1 MLLKLVKNIIL
12 PLPSTS
18 ICNIFSSF
26 LRSIYISFKNNPD
39 FKELILTLP
48 DLSALIKLYDISS
61 IFMHLIC
68 CSCS

>member
-26 LRSIYISFKNNPD
+26 LRSIYISFRNNPD
-39 FKELILTLP
+39 FNELILTLP
-48 DLSALIKLYDISS
+48 DLSALIKL
-61 IFMHLIC
+61 
-68 CSCS
+68 